1 MQKRQ
6 TETKTYIRQALGQLL
21 REEPLEQIS
30 ISQICKKA
38 GINRGTFYL
47 HFSDKAD
54 MMEQYK
60 EEWLAAMD
68 IRIQEHRDQP
78 ETVILSIL
86 EFVEEDQVFISALSQ
101 SKNFLFAQA
110 IKDTLYRI
118 ICLYPFWEKQ
128 AYLRYDLPAEF
139 AREVYIASIESVI
152 SHWIATDFQQSPQ
165 ELAQM
170 ISGLA
175 LAD

>member
-21 REEPLEQIS
+21 REEALEQIF

-60 EEWLAAMD
+60 EE
-68 IRIQEHRDQP
+68 
-78 ETVILSIL
+78 
-86 EFVEEDQVFISALSQ
+86 
-101 SKNFLFAQA
+101 
-110 IKDTLYRI
+110 
-118 ICLYPFWEKQ
+118 
-128 AYLRYDLPAEF
+128 
-139 AREVYIASIESVI
+139 
-152 SHWIATDFQQSPQ
+152 
-165 ELAQM
+165 
-170 ISGLA
+170 
-175 LAD
+175 

>member
-1 MQKRQ
+1 
-6 TETKTYIRQALGQLL
+6 
-21 REEPLEQIS
+21 
-30 ISQICKKA
+30 
-38 GINRGTFYL
+38 
-47 HFSDKAD
+47 
-54 MMEQYK
+54 
-60 EEWLAAMD
+60 MD

-128 AYLRYDLPAEF
+128 AYLRYDLLADF

-152 SHWIATDFQQSPQ
+152 SHWIATDFQQPPQ

-175 LAD
+175 LADSPPKKPVSFFLQVFFLFHYCQSCFIVWVFVDIFKVFGINNLVVRIQYQHCTCQ